1 MSYDAA
7 AQDGILSGDDCQD
20 GFTLDVTPL
29 RLCIQA
35 VGGVMK
41 CADGNLQLKHTGPG
55 SLSVAKANPC
65 SNGSLFFIGT
75 VKTDWLN
82 GKHIVYGPLQKTRM
96 S

>member
-1 MSYDAA
+1 MAYDAA

-55 SLSVAKANPC
+55 SLSVTKAKPC